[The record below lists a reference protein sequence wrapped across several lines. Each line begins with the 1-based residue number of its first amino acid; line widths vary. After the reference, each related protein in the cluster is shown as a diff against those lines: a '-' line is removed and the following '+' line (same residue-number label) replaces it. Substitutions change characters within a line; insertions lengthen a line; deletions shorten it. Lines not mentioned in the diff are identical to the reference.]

1 MKIRLD
7 NNGDDQ
13 SVSWVFVF
21 VMTKISTCMTI
32 EKGMIKCDKHVAKG
46 GNDKDL
52 STASKKM

>member
-1 MKIRLD
+1 MRLD
-7 NNGDDQ
+7 NNGGDQ

-52 STASKKM
+52 STASKRM